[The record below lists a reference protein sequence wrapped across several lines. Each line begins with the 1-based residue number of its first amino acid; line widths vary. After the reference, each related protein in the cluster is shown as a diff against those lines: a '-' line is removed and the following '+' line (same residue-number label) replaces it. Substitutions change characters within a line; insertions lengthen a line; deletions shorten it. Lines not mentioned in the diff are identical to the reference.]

1 MIENILTIFVL
12 LVLGAIVGIG
22 LLFAILWFSQDK

>member
-22 LLFAILWFSQDK
+22 LLFAILWFSQEK